1 MPTTTPRNFRLS
13 DSDIRRI
20 EIIKE
25 HLKNSGYV
33 NNDTAAV
40 KKAIHFYADY
50 IEKGKIME

>member
-33 NNDTAAV
+33 SNDTAAV